1 MPHSSWPIPCCIDH
15 WCGFHNL
22 YFSTCVLIELGQ
34 TGSLCHFYIW
44 AYESYLFL
52 QSLLLTPI
60 NHFVHTEGGRALHRS
75 YFLIISGQRK
85 KTIMSLLCTM
95 LLKNTSN
102 VFIET
107 IKGTYS
113 YHTSLEITS
122 TLVLLAISLQH
133 HSLHQVIIQQLCQYG
148 SYHTMNSYF
157 SLIIYCVITAYML
170 NHFQ

>member
-1 MPHSSWPIPCCIDH
+1 MTNSMLHWPLMRLSQSLFQH
-15 WCGFHNL
+15 L
-22 YFSTCVLIELGQ
+22 RTYLIELGQ

-52 QSLLLTPI
+52 QSLLLTSVNP
-60 NHFVHTEGGRALHRS
+60 FVYTEGGRS
-75 YFLIISGQRK
+75 PPFSGQRK
-85 KTIMSLLCTM
+85 KTIMSLLCTR

-122 TLVLLAISLQH
+122 TLLLLTISLQQ

-148 SYHTMNSYF
+148 SYHTMDSYF
-157 SLIIYCVITAYML
+157 SFIIYCVITAYML

>member
-1 MPHSSWPIPCCIDH
+1 
-15 WCGFHNL
+15 
-22 YFSTCVLIELGQ
+22 
-34 TGSLCHFYIW
+34 
-44 AYESYLFL
+44 
-52 QSLLLTPI
+52 
-60 NHFVHTEGGRALHRS
+60 
-75 YFLIISGQRK
+75 
-85 KTIMSLLCTM
+85 MSLLCTM

-122 TLVLLAISLQH
+122 TLLLLTISLQQ

-148 SYHTMNSYF
+148 SYHTMDSYF
-157 SLIIYCVITAYML
+157 SFIIYCVITAYML

>member
-1 MPHSSWPIPCCIDH
+1 MTNSMLHWPLVWLSKSLFQH
-15 WCGFHNL
+15 L
-22 YFSTCVLIELGQ
+22 RTYLIELGQ
-34 TGSLCHFYIW
+34 TGPLCHFYIW

-85 KTIMSLLCTM
+85 KTIMSLLCTR

-102 VFIET
+102 IFKET
-107 IKGTYS
+107 IKGN
-113 YHTSLEITS
+113 HTIRL
-122 TLVLLAISLQH
+122 LRLHLPLAISLQH
-133 HSLHQVIIQQLCQYG
+133 HSQVIIQQLCQYG
-148 SYHTMNSYF
+148 SYHTINSYF

-170 NHFQ
+170 NHLQ

>member
-1 MPHSSWPIPCCIDH
+1 MTNSMLHWPLVWLSKSLFQH
-15 WCGFHNL
+15 L
-22 YFSTCVLIELGQ
+22 RTYLIELGQ
-34 TGSLCHFYIW
+34 TGPLCHFYKW
-44 AYESYLFL
+44 AYESYLFFFTIFIANL
-52 QSLLLTPI
+52 NKSFPI
-60 NHFVHTEGGRALHRS
+60 QRDREPLRRS